1 MRAGTP
7 PGSLCH
13 GEQGHLQLTAPWGA
27 VSPKYQHHG
36 AVTPPAPVPWG
47 AASPKGHS
55 HDGRRPLNGTTRRGG
70 DPSPGSLCRT
80 EEGPPMVTAPCG
92 VVPPPPSRST
102 TGDDAPLG
110 QRSGAAPAGIHA
122 PGVTQWLVSAGG
134 ERGRSLSI
142 TASKLRMNIMTAPS
156 SFFTGTT
163 STRHRKQ
170 LPADGGGEG
179 GKLRRWGGLGGVG
192 YPRPLPHRAPP
203 RPGAAPSP
211 ALLSGRG
218 PRSAPP
224 LRSDW
229 AVSVCVCRG
238 GGGIIAPPPPP

>member
-1 MRAGTP
+1 MGSSEPQRSQPRRAATPEWHSTMWGGSLPRVTVPYGGGTP
-7 PGSLCH
+7 N
-13 GEQGHLQLTAPWGA
+13 
-27 VSPKYQHHG
+27 
-36 AVTPPAPVPWG
+36 
-47 AASPKGHS
+47 GHS
-55 HDGRRPLNGTTRRGG
+55 AVWGG
-70 DPSPGSLCRT
+70 
-80 EEGPPMVTAPCG
+80 A
-92 VVPPPPSRST
+92 PPPSRST
-102 TGDDAPLG
+102 MGDDAPLG

-170 LPADGGGEG
+170 LPADGGGGG

-238 GGGIIAPPPPP
+238 GVGLSPPHRRPNPGRSPTPTPPSGPSLTVRRAGPPRPAGAAPFGTARSGGDA

>member
-1 MRAGTP
+1 
-7 PGSLCH
+7 
-13 GEQGHLQLTAPWGA
+13 
-27 VSPKYQHHG
+27 
-36 AVTPPAPVPWG
+36 
-47 AASPKGHS
+47 
-55 HDGRRPLNGTTRRGG
+55 
-70 DPSPGSLCRT
+70 
-80 EEGPPMVTAPCG
+80 MVTAPCG

-170 LPADGGGEG
+170 LPADGGGGG

-203 RPGAAPSP
+203 PPRGRSVAGFAFREGSPQRPPAA
-211 ALLSGRG
+211 
-218 PRSAPP
+218 
-224 LRSDW
+224 LRLGG
-229 AVSVCVCRG
+229 VCVCV
-238 GGGIIAPPPPP
+238 

>member
-1 MRAGTP
+1 MGRSEPQRSQPRRAATPEWHHTTWGGSLPRVTVPYGGGTP
-7 PGSLCH
+7 N
-13 GEQGHLQLTAPWGA
+13 
-27 VSPKYQHHG
+27 
-36 AVTPPAPVPWG
+36 
-47 AASPKGHS
+47 GHS
-55 HDGRRPLNGTTRRGG
+55 AVWGG
-70 DPSPGSLCRT
+70 
-80 EEGPPMVTAPCG
+80 A
-92 VVPPPPSRST
+92 PPPSRST

-170 LPADGGGEG
+170 LPADGGGGRGETEA
-179 GKLRRWGGLGGVG
+179 LGGLGGVG

-238 GGGIIAPPPPP
+238 GVGLSPPHRRPNPGRSPTPTPPSGPSLTVRRAGPPRPAGAAPFGTARSGGDA